1 MTGASA
7 VGTRRPGRIA
17 AARNIASVA
26 WLLAR
31 RDIVSDLRSS
41 KLSLLWPLLY
51 PLAYTTLF
59 VMLKPIVQGGFASF
73 SWTYVLHVFIGFSLW
88 QLWFEGLRAQ
98 MEAVRANKSLL
109 SRADLSPFSLLLA
122 GFFVQAIQLLPR
134 LLLGV
139 IGAAVLVGSVSTTD
153 VLMFIGMS
161 LILVLNGCAI
171 GFLLQPFS
179 TLMADISKVL
189 QSASL
194 ALLVSGGVFFVIP
207 TGVDARIVA
216 LLAINPLAPLV
227 EAARAPLLSQPT
239 VFVWAPWAWALLT
252 VVALAIQVSVAR
264 KVLPVLLERIGA

>member
-1 MTGASA
+1 VTGASDTGA
-7 VGTRRPGRIA
+7 CGPGCIA
-17 AARNIASVA
+17 AARNIVSVA

-31 RDIVSDLRSS
+31 RDILSDLRSS

-59 VMLKPIVQGGFASF
+59 VLLKPVVQGGLTAF
-73 SWTYVLHVFIGFSLW
+73 SWTYALHVFIGFSLW

-98 MEAVRANKSLL
+98 MEAVRSNKSLL
-109 SRADLSPFSLLLA
+109 SRADLSPSSLFLA
-122 GFFVQAIQLLPR
+122 GYFVQAIQLLPR

-139 IGAAVLVGSVSTTD
+139 AGAAVFVGSVSPTD
-153 VLMFIGMS
+153 VLLFIVMS
-161 LILVLNGCAI
+161 LIVILNGCAI

-179 TLMADISKVL
+179 TLLADVSKVL

-207 TGVDARIVA
+207 TGVDAGIAA
-216 LLAINPLAPLV
+216 LLAINPLAPLI
-227 EAARAPLLSQPT
+227 EAARAPLLSQPM
-239 VFVWAPWAWALLT
+239 VFVWAPWIWALLT
-252 VVALAIQVSVAR
+252 VVALAIQASVAR